1 MSRKIRTPK
10 ERTDLPP
17 AWKYS
22 LMVGRP
28 PTVRLHG
35 WYAFE
40 LDAIRTPDGCYDWTA
55 AGDRLWAAHG
65 AALTAEA
72 ASCGFIPFW
81 HAKKKPRGDGYTAW
95 VTAFLQQHRY

>member
-28 PTVRLHG
+28 ATVRLRG
-35 WYAFE
+35 RYQFE
-40 LDAIRTPDGCYDWTA
+40 MDAIRTAAGYDWTA
-55 AGDRLWAAHG
+55 AGDRLWTEHAAT
-65 AALTAEA
+65 LTAEA
-72 ASCGFIPFW
+72 ASCGFVPYW
-81 HAKKKPRGDGYTAW
+81 HAKKTPRGDGYTAW